1 MAAYKVTLYN
11 TDSNA
16 VVRPNASNEM
26 TNILKN
32 GDKEGNW
39 NEPTMAYFNLL
50 YQHSPGNC
58 EVKRPSQWVLPKW

>member
-1 MAAYKVTLYN
+1 LGIQMAVYKVTLYN

-32 GDKEGNW
+32 GDKEGI
-39 NEPTMAYFNLL
+39 
-50 YQHSPGNC
+50 
-58 EVKRPSQWVLPKW
+58 

>member
-16 VVRPNASNEM
+16 LVRPIISNET

-32 GDKEGNW
+32 ADKEGI
-39 NEPTMAYFNLL
+39 
-50 YQHSPGNC
+50 
-58 EVKRPSQWVLPKW
+58 

>member
-16 VVRPNASNEM
+16 LVRPTASNET

-32 GDKEGNW
+32 GDKDGI
-39 NEPTMAYFNLL
+39 
-50 YQHSPGNC
+50 
-58 EVKRPSQWVLPKW
+58 